1 MIDINPAM
9 VGYSDR
15 SSLTRIAQAT
25 QRFDVGARFIAPSSS
40 KRQEQNRENVMNIR
54 ALRWL
59 LMILLISTPFAGQ
72 GAEAA
77 QKDLQKLTV
86 GYTPIAGATL
96 PFFIAVE
103 EKIFQKYGYD
113 VAGIFMGGSPLIN
126 SAILAGEFPI
136 GYTGGGAV
144 ISSRLSGSDLIAI
157 ASPLPV
163 LTIDGWSK
171 PEIKSI
177 GDLRGKRVGV
187 TRFGASSYFS
197 ALSMLEAGGVKPSEV
212 TFIQN
217 GGVGESYA
225 ALVGGRVDVC
235 MIGYPFGLNAKN
247 AGFHLLFRPSQT
259 EYGLFPTAVI
269 AARESWLKDAK
280 NRRVAVDFLR
290 ALHEGLVLSR
300 ENATVTKKALKR
312 FTRVDDDASLQGSFE
327 YYKDAFPPSL
337 KVIEKAMAN
346 ALKFVEHPKA
356 KGADVRQS
364 FDNSFVEEAMR

>member
-1 MIDINPAM
+1 MI
-9 VGYSDR
+9 
-15 SSLTRIAQAT
+15 
-25 QRFDVGARFIAPSSS
+25 ARGPRWWLAIFLVTLPVLCVDA
-40 KRQEQNRENVMNIR
+40 R
-54 ALRWL
+54 A
-59 LMILLISTPFAGQ
+59 G
-72 GAEAA
+72 

-86 GYTPIAGATL
+86 GYTPISGAAL

-103 EKIFQKYGYD
+103 ERIFQKHGFE
-113 VAGIFMGGSPLIN
+113 VSPVFMGGSPLVN

-144 ISSRLSGSDLIAI
+144 ISSRLSGSDLVAI

-163 LTIDGWSK
+163 LTIDGWAK

-197 ALSMLEAGGVKPSEV
+197 ALSMLEAGGVKPNEV

-217 GGVGESYA
+217 GGVGESLA
-225 ALVGGRVDVC
+225 ALMGGRVDVC

-269 AARESWLKDAK
+269 AARESWLKEVK

-300 ENATVTKKALKR
+300 ENATVTKRALKK

-327 YYKDAFPPSL
+327 FYKDAFPANL
-337 KVIEKAMAN
+337 RVVEKAMAN
-346 ALKFVEHPKA
+346 ALKFVDHPKA
-356 KGADVRQS
+356 KQFDIRQS
-364 FDNSFVEEAMR
+364 FDNSFVDEAMK

>member
-1 MIDINPAM
+1 MSTRQARNKRWWFATFL
-9 VGYSDR
+9 
-15 SSLTRIAQAT
+15 LTAT
-25 QRFDVGARFIAPSSS
+25 LLSVPS
-40 KRQEQNRENVMNIR
+40 Q
-54 ALRWL
+54 
-59 LMILLISTPFAGQ
+59 
-72 GAEAA
+72 AA

-86 GYTPIAGATL
+86 GYTPIAGASL

-103 EKIFQKYGYD
+103 ERIFQKYGFEIFP
-113 VAGIFMGGSPLIN
+113 VFMGGSPLIN

-163 LTIDGWSK
+163 LTIDGWSR

-177 GDLRGKRVGV
+177 SDLRGKRVGI

-197 ALSMLEAGGVKPSEV
+197 ALSMLESGGVKPSEV

-217 GGVGESYA
+217 GGVGESFA
-225 ALVGGRVDVC
+225 ALTGGRVDVC

-247 AGFHLLFRPSQT
+247 AGFNLLFRPSQT

-280 NRRVAVDFLR
+280 NHKTAVDFLR
-290 ALHEGLVLSR
+290 ALNEGQQLAR
-300 ENATVTKKALKR
+300 ENAAATKRALRR

-327 YYKDAFPPSL
+327 YYKDAFPSSL
-337 KVIEKAMAN
+337 RVIEKAMAN
-346 ALKFVEHPKA
+346 ALKFVDHPKA
-356 KGADVRQS
+356 KQFDVRQS
-364 FDNSFVEEAMR
+364 FDNSFVDEAMRQ

>member
-1 MIDINPAM
+1 MNMKTSFRWIAIMLM
-9 VGYSDR
+9 V
-15 SSLTRIAQAT
+15 SS
-25 QRFDVGARFIAPSSS
+25 
-40 KRQEQNRENVMNIR
+40 
-54 ALRWL
+54 
-59 LMILLISTPFAGQ
+59 FAGVRV
-72 GAEAA
+72 EAA
-77 QKDLQKLTV
+77 QKELQKLTV
-86 GYTPIAGATL
+86 GYTPISGAAL

-126 SAILAGEFPI
+126 AAILAGEFPI
-136 GYTGGGAV
+136 GYTGGGAI
-144 ISSRLSGSDLIAI
+144 ISSRLSGSDLVAI

-163 LTIDGWSK
+163 LTIDGWAK

-197 ALSMLEAGGVKPSEV
+197 ALSMLEAGGVKPSDV

-300 ENATVTKKALKR
+300 ENATVTKKALKKY
-312 FTRVDDDASLQGSFE
+312 TRVDDDASLQGSFE
-327 YYKDAFPPSL
+327 FYRDAFPPTL
-337 KVIEKAMAN
+337 RVVEKAMAN
-346 ALKFVEHPKA
+346 ALKFVDHPKA

-364 FDNSFVEEAMR
+364 FDNSLVDEAMR